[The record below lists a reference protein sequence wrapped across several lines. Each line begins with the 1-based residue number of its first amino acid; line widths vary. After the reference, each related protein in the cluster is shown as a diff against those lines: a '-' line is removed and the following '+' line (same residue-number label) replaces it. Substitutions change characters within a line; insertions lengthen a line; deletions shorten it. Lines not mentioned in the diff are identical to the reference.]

1 MRPEPSAARRMA
13 VESSDR
19 RDEFGR
25 RIRIT
30 PALVFAAL
38 ALLSMLSAPSA
49 RATLAYTWP
58 VEKLGVG
65 QSLGNANTYVT
76 LDRTTD
82 VAGESSSGRY
92 SRNGFRESTDQRY
105 YAFEWTLQV
114 ETAAGEHPKPIATSF
129 HPAFQQTTYRLGAGG
144 FSKTFFL
151 PFETGYARAGHF
163 LLERTS
169 GGLGSLLVRSVLLLP
184 AGTVVEPASL
194 GSWKYA
200 RIRYPAGGSA
210 ILWGA
215 AGAQIDTRTTSR
227 GVVLVARYA
236 WPEGQAFALSF
247 VYSPADDGAPFGN
260 VFDLL
265 LWAAFD
271 TSQPDAPN
279 VRDYLFRVRSLL
291 AASERAMD
299 RYLDAARLITPD
311 GVINRASGWSK
322 VDQLRLQSDYRRGV
336 GFTNTPPGDI
346 VVARD
351 SMWYLVG
358 SDYYAQGWSRK
369 LLDLWFEHGVE
380 PDGKFTE
387 YMTAA
392 HAPLFRDD
400 YGLNINDDTP
410 LMMIAASHYYSLS
423 GDRDFLR
430 RAYPSLLQSADWIES
445 QRTVGENNHYG
456 LVWCTTTELGPRGMC
471 SWRAV
476 IPNYSLSGA
485 VTEVNSEAY
494 QALRAVAALARAIG
508 DRTSALRYDH
518 DADDLRQ
525 AINRYLLGGDA
536 RRRFYFLNIDNAGHA
551 NPQDT
556 GDEIFPVLFDVA
568 PPAVSADI
576 LEELFG
582 RRFLVTGPGGAA
594 GFRTLSSEDKEYR
607 PKGYSLLGSVWPNV
621 GLWIARA
628 AAQQHRPDLALE
640 ALRGT
645 ALIAEMPDPGASG
658 VVPGEFP
665 ECFDGEALR
674 RQGEFSSPFVY
685 GTFIWSSLESFL
697 GLTPG
702 PQGLTVEPELPKDW
716 DWVGVSRIPY
726 HGVPLTLLAVRKG
739 MTLYSTAPVTTK
751 WRTVIAPEELQE
763 RYQFEPKED
772 VVGLLLPRK
781 GGGMDVIVGSS
792 AATQVRI
799 VDRVTKHEAGRF
811 PIAAGGITRRE
822 LN

>member
-1 MRPEPSAARRMA
+1 MQ
-13 VESSDR
+13 
-19 RDEFGR
+19 
-25 RIRIT
+25 
-30 PALVFAAL
+30 ALILAAL
-38 ALLSMLSAPSA
+38 ALFGIAAAPSA
-49 RATLAYTWP
+49 RASLVYTWP

-82 VAGESSSGRY
+82 VAGESSSGKY

-105 YAFEWTLQV
+105 YAREWTVQV
-114 ETAAGEHPKPIATSF
+114 ETAAGERSKPVETSF

-144 FSKTFFL
+144 FTKIFFL

-169 GGLGSLLVRSVLLLP
+169 GELGSLLVRSVLLLP
-184 AGTVVEPASL
+184 AGTVVEPATL
-194 GSWKYA
+194 RSWKYA
-200 RIRYPAGGSA
+200 RIRYPGGGSA

-227 GVVLVARYA
+227 GVELVASYA

-247 VYSPADDGAPFGN
+247 VYSPRDDGAIFGN

-279 VRDYLFRVRSLL
+279 ARGYVFRVRSLL
-291 AASERAMD
+291 ADSERAMD
-299 RYLDAARLITPD
+299 RYLDTARLVTPD
-311 GVINRASGWSK
+311 AVINRVSGWSK
-322 VDQLRLQSDYRRGV
+322 VGQLRLQSNYRQGV
-336 GFTNTPPGDI
+336 GFTNTPPSDI
-346 VVARD
+346 VVSRD
-351 SMWYLVG
+351 SMWYLMG

-369 LLDLWFEHGVE
+369 LLDLWFEHGLE
-380 PDGKFTE
+380 PNGKFAE
-387 YMTAA
+387 YMTAS
-392 HAPLFRDD
+392 HLPLFRDD

-423 GDRDFLR
+423 GDRDFLL
-430 RAYPSLLQSADWIES
+430 RAYPSLVKSADWIES
-445 QRTVGENNHYG
+445 QRTAGDNNHYG
-456 LVWCTTTELGPRGMC
+456 LIWCTTTELGPRGMC

-494 QALRAVAALARAIG
+494 QALRAVAALARVLG
-508 DRTSALRYDH
+508 DETNALRYDH
-518 DADDLRQ
+518 DANDLRQ
-525 AINRYLLGGDA
+525 AINRYLLAGDA
-536 RRRFYFLNIDNAGHA
+536 RRHLYFLNIDNAGHA
-551 NPQDT
+551 NWQDT
-556 GDEIFPVLFDVA
+556 GDEIFPVLFGA
-568 PPAVSADI
+568 ASPSVSASI

-582 RRFLVTGPGGAA
+582 NRFFVAGPGGAA
-594 GFRTLSSEDKEYR
+594 GFRTLSSDDKEYQ
-607 PKGYSLLGSVWPNV
+607 PKGYSLLGSVWPNL

-640 ALRGT
+640 AIRGT
-645 ALIAEMPDPGASG
+645 ARMTEMPDPGASH

-674 RQGEFSSPFVY
+674 RRGEFSSPFVY

-697 GLTPG
+697 GLTPS
-702 PQGLTVEPELPKDW
+702 PQGLTVDPQLPKEW
-716 DWVGVSRIPY
+716 AWVGASRILY
-726 HGVPLTLLAVRKG
+726 RGAPLTLLAVRNG
-739 MTLYSTAPVTTK
+739 TTLYSTASVTTK
-751 WRTVIAPEELQE
+751 WKTVIAPEQLQE

-772 VVGLLLPRK
+772 VIGLILPRQ
-781 GGGMDVIVGSS
+781 GGGLDVIVGSS
-792 AATQVRI
+792 AATQVRV
-799 VDRVTKHEAGRF
+799 VDRVTKHEVARF
-811 PIAAGGITRRE
+811 PLTAGGITRRE